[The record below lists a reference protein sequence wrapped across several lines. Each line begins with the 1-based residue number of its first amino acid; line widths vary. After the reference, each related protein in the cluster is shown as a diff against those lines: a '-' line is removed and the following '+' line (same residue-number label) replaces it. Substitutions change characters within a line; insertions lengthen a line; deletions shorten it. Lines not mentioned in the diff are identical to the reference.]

1 MRLGKLMGAVSTFAL
16 CLSLASPVFAADTQP
31 PVSGDALNTN
41 TPQLDYLLNNAHAS
55 LTAIA
60 PLDIGG
66 GQKLDGVAFDIGGK
80 KSTGYLTPNGQY
92 FIIGV
97 AIDSSGH
104 NVTMEALSREE
115 AKLASALKQAGALVK
130 QSDQQALG
138 LTGSASDTLPV
149 AGDGDVAGAQPLK
162 TPVIPT
168 ASATPLLVKEAAAT
182 PTPAPVQAKEDPRW
196 ATSKFTAA
204 ELSKDLDGTAFFRVG
219 RHDSPNVV
227 LVANPKCPFCHL
239 AWQQLKPYIDSG
251 KISVSVVLVDILPTS
266 ERNIRTIGNLPDAR
280 SVVMLL
286 ANPAIDKAWIDGQGS
301 SDDAAI
307 VETTRVGSREW
318 NDAYSY
324 LTSNDQFRDK
334 YQPLFAADEKS
345 GVPILVYT
353 NKDGKAYGREGVS
366 TPEDMKS
373 FLGGIL

>member
-1 MRLGKLMGAVSTFAL
+1 MGAVSTLAL
-16 CLSLASPVFAADTQP
+16 CFSLASPVLAADSQP
-31 PVSGDALNTN
+31 PVSGDALNKN
-41 TPQLDYLLNNAHAS
+41 TPQLDYLKNKAHAS
-55 LTAIA
+55 LTSIA

-138 LTGSASDTLPV
+138 LTGGASDALPV
-149 AGDGDVAGAQPLK
+149 SGDGDVAGAQPLK
-162 TPVIPT
+162 TP
-168 ASATPLLVKEAAAT
+168 
-182 PTPAPVQAKEDPRW
+182 TPAPAPVKEVAGPTQAAPPAPKEDPRW
-196 ATSKFTAA
+196 ATSKFTAS

-307 VETTRVGSREW
+307 AETTRVGSREW

-353 NKDGKAYGREGVS
+353 DKDGKAYGREGVS